1 MKHLLCLSDLAGQ
14 MPELK
19 SSQNTGKIAA
29 EKLISQEFLK
39 ITTFSQQLKAGNII
53 DRCFMVLGRH

>member
-1 MKHLLCLSDLAGQ
+1 MA
-14 MPELK
+14 ELK